1 MRVRQLVNLLNL
13 STPLGALVA
22 VLGGARL
29 RPGPDG
35 LILAEGYRAR
45 FPGAG
50 ARAVTIGNVVLL
62 RMHVRT
68 ATARPGLLAHESR
81 HASQYAL
88 WLGLFGFLPAYLLAS
103 AWSTAAMCAHRP
115 PTRPT
120 RRPRREQACAQGVK
134 SLLITTAI
142 PCAVLIVFSF
152 TVPAPNAFTT
162 ARAVANCPA
171 SP

>member
-50 ARAVTIGNVVLL
+50 APAVTIGNVVLL
-62 RMHVRT
+62 RMDVRT
-68 ATARPGLLAHESR
+68 ASASPGLLAHESR

-88 WLGLFGFLPAYLLAS
+88 WLGLFGFLPAYLLAA
-103 AWSTAAMCAHRP
+103 AWSWWHTGNFALR
-115 PTRPT
+115 
-120 RRPRREQACAQGVK
+120 
-134 SLLITTAI
+134 
-142 PCAVLIVFSF
+142 
-152 TVPAPNAFTT
+152 NAFEVRAGLVDGGYVRAP
-162 ARAVANCPA
+162 ARDHPDPQAPA
-171 SP
+171 